1 MNCWLSWN
9 THERNRIQPV
19 GLLSHWQ
26 CLAPPKTNNNNK
38 DRWNELCSQE
48 RCSALKMV
56 KSFFIV
62 VMLKTTKS
70 FSTKIRFTK
79 DQKMFKVQI
88 NVRRAH
94 FPPVDIHP
102 IRTTLMGHK
111 LQESFHLILTQKDLL
126 KFLCHGTKNLSQKI
140 NPQPTCQKRLSRS
153 RNLTYGGAKNL
164 SLSQKIS
171 WRNSWCFLLMT
182 NQQKWRMSSARK
194 SKMRKTQL
202 RMKARQE
209 ETKNWTILLCPWS
222 RLQAFCS
229 TFVKL

>member
-1 MNCWLSWN
+1 MVWLLGS
-9 THERNRIQPV
+9 
-19 GLLSHWQ
+19 LSLWQ
-26 CLAPPKTNNNNK
+26 YLISLPHQKQT
-38 DRWNELCSQE
+38 R
-48 RCSALKMV
+48 
-56 KSFFIV
+56 
-62 VMLKTTKS
+62 KTTTTPRTGETSSAVRGSILHRRWSS
-70 FSTKIRFTK
+70 FSSSWSCSRRSSPCPSRSGLQKIRN
-79 DQKMFKVQI
+79 VQGS
-88 NVRRAH
+88 NQCRAH

-111 LQESFHLILTQKDLL
+111 LQETFHLILTQKDLL

-140 NPQPTCQKRLSRS
+140 NPQPTCQKRLSWS
-153 RNLTYGGAKNL
+153 QKLTYGGAGKI

-202 RMKARQE
+202 SMKIRQE